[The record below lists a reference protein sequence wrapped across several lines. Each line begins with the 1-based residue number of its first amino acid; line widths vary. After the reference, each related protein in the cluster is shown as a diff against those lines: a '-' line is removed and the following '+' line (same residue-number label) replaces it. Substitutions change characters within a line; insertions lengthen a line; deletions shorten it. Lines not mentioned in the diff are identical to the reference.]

1 MEGVT
6 EKVQKASTHAGSVGV
21 DIAAVE
27 RDCAY
32 VDGSDVDGSDVD
44 ATSQLPNNKRER
56 GVTSN
61 GALLGWFHGVNLL
74 PASTQGSHT

>member
-32 VDGSDVDGSDVD
+32 VDGSDVD

>member
-6 EKVQKASTHAGSVGV
+6 EKVQKASTHAGNVGV

-32 VDGSDVDGSDVD
+32 VDGSDVDGS
-44 ATSQLPNNKRER
+44 SQLPNNKRER